1 MGFLANAI
9 PISASRGSISM
20 NALEQ
25 QKGDE
30 SSENDSESVLR
41 RVLVKLLR
49 QLSTNYQNSQYQL
62 NINSNYQYQLVSVF
76 TDSFLQKIL
85 KLMLVENDVVV
96 RLDAQFIFHSLID
109 RHKNLDG
116 NFYKSIERMNLRNAI
131 FKQLSPLFY
140 LVLDR

>member
-25 QKGDE
+25 KGDE
-30 SSENDSESVLR
+30 SSESDSESVLR

-116 NFYKSIERMNLRNAI
+116 NNFYKSIERMNLHNAI

>member
-9 PISASRGSISM
+9 AISASRGSISM
-20 NALEQ
+20 NALD

-41 RVLVKLLR
+41 RVLVNLLR

-116 NFYKSIERMNLRNAI
+116 NFYKSM
-131 FKQLSPLFY
+131 SG
-140 LVLDR
+140 